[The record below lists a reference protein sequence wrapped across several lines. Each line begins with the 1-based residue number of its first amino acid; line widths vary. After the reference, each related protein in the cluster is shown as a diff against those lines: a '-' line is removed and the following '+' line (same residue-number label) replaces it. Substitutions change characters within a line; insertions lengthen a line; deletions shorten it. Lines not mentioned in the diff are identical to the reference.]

1 MYSWFLLILAFVC
14 AYLSYDSWSLKA
26 PPLPYSEVMKV
37 FGADVSHLT
46 LSELEEREKT
56 HLLFRGGD
64 LNGTP
69 WIFAILT
76 MVFLI
81 AAVFA
86 FL

>member
-1 MYSWFLLILAFVC
+1 
-14 AYLSYDSWSLKA
+14 
-26 PPLPYSEVMKV
+26 MKV

-46 LSELEEREKT
+46 LSEREERNKP

-64 LNGTP
+64 LNDTP

-81 AAVFA
+81 AAVLA